1 MKEKNRRKGILT
13 LLYRGS
19 APPPAPEQVI
29 ETLPKRGLTEKEK
42 SNENVMQDNQSS
54 TYDFIGQEADCAVC
68 KDAFEATEQVIQLPC
83 EHIFHDDCI
92 KPWLKL
98 NSTCPVW

>member
-1 MKEKNRRKGILT
+1 MKEKNKRECVLT

-42 SNENVMQDNQSS
+42 SNENVM
-54 TYDFIGQEADCAVC
+54 
-68 KDAFEATEQVIQLPC
+68 
-83 EHIFHDDCI
+83 
-92 KPWLKL
+92 
-98 NSTCPVW
+98 

>member
-42 SNENVMQDNQSS
+42 SNENVM
-54 TYDFIGQEADCAVC
+54 
-68 KDAFEATEQVIQLPC
+68 
-83 EHIFHDDCI
+83 
-92 KPWLKL
+92 
-98 NSTCPVW
+98 